1 MAKKASYLQNELI
14 EVDEKKKYSASLERY
29 TKVKKI
35 NSAKDVEL
43 FNMVCEGWKVS
54 EYLYQANNLKTWEE
68 IERAV
73 VTLNHKPVY
82 ARIMRHVLSESQTF
96 ITFESF
102 VKAIPNIIQMT
113 ENFIRPVEEWKAKR
127 NNPKLQLH
135 SLLSHLFCKYES
147 PLFLTNGFVE
157 GKMESMLLF
166 VHIGQGKSVKS
177 FELLPKMELNK
188 KAYHYLFSTP
198 EEYTYYQ
205 GFRRAQ
211 ILSMGGNQRLF
222 NACMDSKLKE
232 RDTRFIKEDLIAHLL
247 DVFIK
252 AEMFDYNKINEI
264 VDYVDNRV
272 RNQNPLA
279 PFKIKGQGI
288 GTLLKKSDEW
298 HEEVVKA
305 QRAQAIA
312 ARNAAPAGAR
322 GRGYSYQPAP
332 ASWNG
337 FNIRN
342 FSFDRPRKDQGK
354 NYYSITQL
362 CSSKQLS
369 EEGFEMRNC
378 VGSYA
383 YSCSQ
388 GTKTIFSL
396 REKESSKLGWKSLA
410 TIEVSKSF
418 EVVQIRAKA
427 NQRADASIM
436 NIIKMWIDNENLKL
450 SSFA

>member
-1 MAKKASYLQNELI
+1 
-14 EVDEKKKYSASLERY
+14 
-29 TKVKKI
+29 
-35 NSAKDVEL
+35 
-43 FNMVCEGWKVS
+43 
-54 EYLYQANNLKTWEE
+54 
-68 IERAV
+68 
-73 VTLNHKPVY
+73 
-82 ARIMRHVLSESQTF
+82 
-96 ITFESF
+96 
-102 VKAIPNIIQMT
+102 
-113 ENFIRPVEEWKAKR
+113 
-127 NNPKLQLH
+127 
-135 SLLSHLFCKYES
+135 
-147 PLFLTNGFVE
+147 
-157 GKMESMLLF
+157 MLLF

>member
-43 FNMVCEGWKVS
+43 FNMVCEGCKVS
-54 EYLYQANNLKTWEE
+54 EYLYQANNLKTWKQ
-68 IERAV
+68 IESSV

-102 VKAIPNIIQMT
+102 VKAIPSIIQMT

-205 GFRRAQ
+205 
-211 ILSMGGNQRLF
+211 
-222 NACMDSKLKE
+222 
-232 RDTRFIKEDLIAHLL
+232 
-247 DVFIK
+247 
-252 AEMFDYNKINEI
+252 
-264 VDYVDNRV
+264 
-272 RNQNPLA
+272 
-279 PFKIKGQGI
+279 
-288 GTLLKKSDEW
+288 
-298 HEEVVKA
+298 EV
-305 QRAQAIA
+305 
-312 ARNAAPAGAR
+312 
-322 GRGYSYQPAP
+322 
-332 ASWNG
+332 
-337 FNIRN
+337 
-342 FSFDRPRKDQGK
+342 
-354 NYYSITQL
+354 
-362 CSSKQLS
+362 
-369 EEGFEMRNC
+369 NC
-378 VGSYA
+378 
-383 YSCSQ
+383 
-388 GTKTIFSL
+388 
-396 REKESSKLGWKSLA
+396 
-410 TIEVSKSF
+410 
-418 EVVQIRAKA
+418 
-427 NQRADASIM
+427 D
-436 NIIKMWIDNENLKL
+436 
-450 SSFA
+450 